1 MSNRALF
8 LDRDGVLNKS
18 FVRDGKAY
26 APRTLAEFQLLPG
39 VEDAVRRTRDA
50 GFLAIVVTN
59 QPDVP
64 SGITP
69 RETVDAMHEELRR
82 KVPLDDLKICFHLD
96 ADQCACRK
104 PKPGMLLEAAADHDI
119 DLKTSYMVGDR
130 WRDMLAGQAAGCF
143 TIFVDYGLV
152 QEQSI
157 QPDKV
162 VSSLSQAVDMILM
175 REKSGR

>member
-18 FVRDGKAY
+18 FVRDGKTY

-39 VEDAVRRTRDA
+39 VEDAVRRAKDA

-69 RETVDAMHEELRR
+69 RETVDAMHAELRR
-82 KVPLDDLKICFHLD
+82 RIPLDDLKICFHLD

-104 PKPGMLLEAAADHDI
+104 PKPGMLLEAATEHDI

-130 WRDMLAGQAAGCF
+130 WRDILAGQAAGCF
-143 TIFVDYGLV
+143 AIFVDYGLV
-152 QEQSI
+152 QERQMR
-157 QPDKV
+157 PDATAT
-162 VSSLSQAVDMILM
+162 SLVEAIDIILT
-175 REKSGR
+175 REKS

>member
-1 MSNRALF
+1 MSKRALF

-18 FVRDGKAY
+18 FIRDGKTY

-39 VEDAVRRTRDA
+39 VEEAVRRAKDA

-69 RETVDAMHEELRR
+69 RETADAMHAELRR
-82 KVPLDDLKICFHLD
+82 RVALDDLKICFHLD

-104 PKPGMLLEAAADHDI
+104 PKPGMLLEAAAAHDI
-119 DLKTSYMVGDR
+119 DLKASYLVGDR
-130 WRDMLAGQAAGCF
+130 WRDIGAGRAAGCF
-143 TIFVDYGLV
+143 TIFIDYGLA
-152 QEQSI
+152 QD
-157 QPDKV
+157 QPMQPHAIT
-162 VSSLSQAVDMILM
+162 SSLAEAVDLILA
-175 REKSGR
+175 REKSPS